1 MDVRLEQAIMNRQN
15 IPSLRLSVRRI
26 LSCNGMSLYE
36 NPCFNRVLD
45 RLHDSDSLMID
56 FFDGMD
62 LTLDSDGLEQ
72 CRDIIKG
79 YIGSDLTDGYIE
91 YAKAE
96 DGKIEAMNTQIKL
109 LSESP
114 ASDLKKIIK
123 EPEIYC
129 RNDLD
134 YADTLF
140 ELCKTELQARSV
152 FNLVRNAFRRGV
164 ERFLEIIWSIPF
176 RVRIKRLKRQIELE
190 I

>member
-1 MDVRLEQAIMNRQN
+1 MDDRLYSAIMNRHA
-15 IPSLRLSVRRI
+15 IPKLRLSVRRI

-114 ASDLKKIIK
+114 TSDLKKIIK
-123 EPEIYC
+123 NPDIYC
-129 RNDLD
+129 GRDLD
-134 YADTLF
+134 YSDTLY
-140 ELCKTELQARSV
+140 ELCKIELRSRSV
-152 FNLVRNAFRRGV
+152 FNLVRNAIKRGI
-164 ERFLEIIWSIPF
+164 ERFYGFIWSIPF
-176 RVRIKRLKRQIELE
+176 RWKRNRYLRQNE
-190 I
+190 

>member
-1 MDVRLEQAIMNRQN
+1 MVTKYNTSDIVYAPVEIISARG
-15 IPSLRLSVRRI
+15 SD
-26 LSCNGMSLYE
+26 NGEIYYE
-36 NPCFNRVLD
+36 VKI
-45 RLHDSDSLMID
+45 HGYSDKY
-56 FFDGMD
+56 
-62 LTLDSDGLEQ
+62 
-72 CRDIIKG
+72 IIAESEIRPENQVNVYYQPEKG

-176 RVRIKRLKRQIELE
+176 RVRKSG
-190 I
+190 